1 MNTSS
6 PMNEQLSL
14 SVLTETLQ
22 AALPA
27 LRQQYGLSALWLFG
41 SFVRGEASKES
52 DLDVLVT
59 FDNQHLSLLEFI
71 QLEQELSSLLQV
83 KVGLIERD
91 TLKPTI
97 GKEIWFSSDLW
108 ERMG

>member
-1 MNTSS
+1 MDSM
-6 PMNEQLSL
+6 PQMNEQLSVSIL
-14 SVLTETLQ
+14 TNTLHAVLPE
-22 AALPA
+22 
-27 LRQQYGLSALWLFG
+27 LRQRYGLRDLWLFG

-71 QLEQELSSLLQV
+71 QLEQELSDLLQV
-83 KVGLIERD
+83 KVDLIERD

-97 GKEIWFSSDLW
+97 GKEILR
-108 ERMG
+108 EAIAV